1 MKKVLMAIAAL
12 LLVAS
17 CAPYRTMGGPG
28 WYGGG
33 PGWGCGYGGG
43 YGYGASQ
50 YYGPYDGSYGGYG
63 R

>member
-1 MKKVLMAIAAL
+1 MKKVLMVIAAL

-17 CAPYRTMGGPG
+17 CAPYRTMGSPG

-43 YGYGASQ
+43 YGYYNAPSN
-50 YYGPYDGSYGGYG
+50 YGPQGGYG
-63 R
+63 W